1 MRTQSAPHPDPLP
14 PGEGE
19 ESTADRGS
27 GTVAEMFCGIL
38 PPYILVSIAQN
49 GTPEERR
56 RALATLIFTERLRGQ
71 RRAPAAP
78 PQGTPVG
85 ADPPGVSAPAHT
97 ARLSPKTGRGAGGAP
112 PEPVALA
119 EA

>member
-71 RRAPAAP
+71 RRAPAARP
-78 PQGTPVG
+78 LRTP
-85 ADPPGVSAPAHT
+85 
-97 ARLSPKTGRGAGGAP
+97 LSPNGRDGPFAARTTQLRRKPPSRGAHAD
-112 PEPVALA
+112 A
-119 EA
+119 EH